1 MAKIPILGLKFTPTS
16 PGTGFLGDNLDIGD
30 EFSYEQIMSGW
41 SFIPLGDDQNYN
53 HQYPGAGRAMN
64 RNTPTLTDIAHLSSE
79 QFRSGNWSFNRRQGT
94 QYPRQSVCPEE
105 AREYKLRPLSFQSQ
119 PERASALTRAFS
131 TVSRIS
137 WGFSGDNG
145 PPRTIEDLEKVL
157 DTDYEVKWD
166 GADDPKN
173 PVNWSLPRKIGIL
186 FLISM
191 QYLMVVFYSTS
202 YVSGSR
208 GMMKEFDI
216 PHKTSVSLGLTT
228 YQFGLA
234 LGPLLLAPMS
244 ELFGRR
250 PVYQVS
256 MSLFCIFILPAC
268 FAKNLETILVSRFFA
283 ALAGSVSLSNS
294 PGSLGDLFSE
304 KSRALAFSIFMIA
317 PLEGPIIGPLLGGFI
332 YEGLGWK
339 YMNYLTLIFS
349 TALLIAGYFV
359 PETYGPVLMR
369 RKAAMLRKTT
379 KDENY
384 MSRYCYKVGEGDIL
398 TLVKLNMKRPL
409 SMLFTEPICVFW
421 ALYIGVQYGILYL
434 NFTAYPIVFQ
444 DIRGWAPG
452 IAGLSFLGLGLGIII
467 AVCMDPL
474 NNKLVSLHKPDP
486 ETSLPIPESKILI
499 VCLAGILSPISLFMF
514 AWTCS
519 PTSIHPIWPILSG
532 VPFGISNTLIFMHGN
547 AYLLSSYD
555 LYAASCLAGCTVF
568 RSVLC
573 GLLPL
578 VGPKLYQDLGA
589 NMAMSVVGILAAAL
603 APIPWGF
610 YKWGKWFRAR
620 SPMLINIQAEKEHRE
635 RQFAVDG

>member
-1 MAKIPILGLKFTPTS
+1 MTNIPIPGFGFTRAP
-16 PGTGFLGDNLDIGD
+16 PEAGFLGDGLDIGD
-30 EFSYEQIMSGW
+30 EFTSERIMSAW
-41 SFIPLGDDQNYN
+41 SFILLADDGYYNREYLGVS
-53 HQYPGAGRAMN
+53 GRMN
-64 RNTPTLTDIAHLSSE
+64 LNTPLPTDIALLSFE
-79 QFRSGNWSFNRRQGT
+79 QFRSGNWSFNRRTGAQH
-94 QYPRQSVCPEE
+94 PRQTVYSEE
-105 AREYKLRPLSFQSQ
+105 AYGYKLRPLSFQLQ

-131 TVSRIS
+131 AVSRIS
-137 WGFSGDNG
+137 RGLSGDYG
-145 PPRTIEDLEKVL
+145 PPRTIGDLENVL
-157 DTDYEVKWD
+157 DTHYEVKWD
-166 GADDPKN
+166 GLQDQKN
-173 PVNWSLPRKIGIL
+173 PVNWSLPRKIVIL

-202 YVSGSR
+202 YVSGTR
-208 GMMKEFDI
+208 GMMEEFDI
-216 PHKTSVSLGLTT
+216 PNRTSVSLGLTT
-228 YQFGLA
+228 YQIGLA

-256 MSLFCIFILPAC
+256 MGLFCMLLLPAC
-268 FAKNLETILVSRFFA
+268 FAKNLEGILVSRFFA
-283 ALAGSVSLSNS
+283 ALAGSVTLSNS
-294 PGSLGDLFSE
+294 AGSLADLFSE
-304 KSRALAFSIFMIA
+304 KSKALAFNIFMIA

-332 YEGLGWK
+332 YERLGWK
-339 YMNYLTLIFS
+339 YLNYLTLIFS
-349 TALLIAGYFV
+349 TTLAIAGYFI
-359 PETYGPVLMR
+359 PETYTPVLMR
-369 RKAAMLRKTT
+369 KKAAMLRKT
-379 KDENY
+379 KGDEKY
-384 MSRYCYKVGEGDIL
+384 MSRYCYKVGEGGMM

-409 SMLFTEPICVFW
+409 LMLFTEPICVFW

-434 NFTAYPIVFQ
+434 SFTAYPIVFQ
-444 DIRGWAPG
+444 EIRGWTPG

-467 AVCMDPL
+467 AVFTEPL

-486 ETSLPIPESKILI
+486 ETSLPKPESKILI

-555 LYAASCLAGCTVF
+555 LFAASCLAGCAVF
-568 RSVLC
+568 RSILC

-589 NMAMSVVGILAAAL
+589 NMAMTVVGILAAAL
-603 APIPWGF
+603 APIPWAF
-610 YKWGKWFRAR
+610 YKWGKWVRAR
-620 SPMLINIQAEKEHRE
+620 SPILVGMQAEKEYRE

>member
-1 MAKIPILGLKFTPTS
+1 MNIPIPGFEFTPA
-16 PGTGFLGDNLDIGD
+16 PPETGFLGDSLDTGD
-30 EFSYEQIMSGW
+30 EFNCERIMSGW
-41 SFIPLGDDQNYN
+41 SFIPLADDQNYN
-53 HQYPGAGRAMN
+53 HEYLGAPRTLHL
-64 RNTPTLTDIAHLSSE
+64 NTPTLTDIAHLSFE
-79 QFRSGNWSFNRRQGT
+79 QFRSGNWSFNRRSET
-94 QYPRQSVCPEE
+94 RYPRQTVYSEE
-105 AREYKLRPLSFQSQ
+105 AGEYKLRPLSFQLQ
-119 PERASALTRAFS
+119 PERASALTRALS
-131 TVSRIS
+131 AVSRIS
-137 WGFSGDNG
+137 RGLSGDYG
-145 PPRTIEDLEKVL
+145 PPRTIEDLENVL

-166 GADDPKN
+166 GLQDPKN

-216 PHKTSVSLGLTT
+216 PYKTSVALGLTT
-228 YQFGLA
+228 YQVGLA

-256 MSLFCIFILPAC
+256 MGLFCILILPAC
-268 FAKNLETILVSRFFA
+268 FAENLETILVSRFFA
-283 ALAGSVSLSNS
+283 AFVGSVTLSNS
-294 PGSLGDLFSE
+294 PGSLGDLFNE
-304 KSRALAFSIFMIA
+304 KSKALAFSIFMIA

-339 YMNYLTLIFS
+339 YMNYLTVIFS
-349 TALLIAGYFV
+349 AAFVIAGFFV

-369 RKAAMLRKTT
+369 KKAAMLRKTN
-379 KDENY
+379 KDEKY
-384 MSRYCYKVGEGDIL
+384 MSRYCYKVGEGNML

-409 SMLFTEPICVFW
+409 LMLFTEPICMFW

-434 NFTAYPIVFQ
+434 SFTAYPIVFQ
-444 DIRGWAPG
+444 EIRGWAPG

-467 AVCMDPL
+467 AVCIEPL

-486 ETSLPIPESKILI
+486 ETSLPVPESKILI

-519 PTSIHPIWPILSG
+519 PTSIHPVWSILSG

-555 LYAASCLAGCTVF
+555 LFAASCLAGCTVF

-573 GLLPL
+573 GVLPL
-578 VGPKLYQDLGA
+578 VAPKLYQDLGA
-589 NMAMSVVGILAAAL
+589 NMAMTVVGILAAAL

-610 YKWGKWFRAR
+610 YKWGKWIRAR
-620 SPMLINIQAEKEHRE
+620 SPILINMQAEKEHRA
-635 RQFAVDG
+635 RQFAVDV